1 MGLKLCVFPNDPI
14 EAYYKKGEIKER
26 YFNPTDLFDEV
37 HVITLDENDVSGEK
51 VKVLAGSAEFRI
63 HTTGKIN
70 LRNYRKEKDK
80 VLDMVKEIKPD
91 VIRAYN
97 PLVAG
102 WLATYCS
109 QKTGIPLVVSLHI
122 EYDRDVRHLYSKDK
136 NYKQLAKFL
145 FTGRFIEPYV
155 LKNANKVICA
165 YDFMVD
171 YAKKHGAKDVQV
183 IYNRVDLK
191 RFSPNVSP
199 ALKFD
204 KRTII
209 CVGRLIPEKNQECL
223 IRAIKGLDVYLLL
236 IGDGP
241 LYDSLNQLAADL
253 GVKDNVIFLRS
264 VQNSEIHR
272 YYVSADIF
280 ALPMKYGGIAIPML
294 EAMASGLPVIMGK
307 NEWEEKPAVIG
318 DVIMV
323 IDNTPTGFRDAFSRL
338 LSDPDKM
345 REMTK
350 NGLEKVKELDGSIM
364 EQKEATLYKELLN
377 M

>member
-1 MGLKLCVFPNDPI
+1 MGHKLCVFPNDPL
-14 EAYYKKGEIKER
+14 EAYYKKGEIKDR
-26 YFNPTDLFDEV
+26 YFNPMNIFDEI
-37 HVITLDENDVSGEK
+37 HVITLAESEINEDK
-51 VKVLAGSAEFRI
+51 VQTVAGNAELRI

-80 VLDMVKEIKPD
+80 VLDIVREIKPD
-91 VIRAYN
+91 IIRAYN

-109 QKTGIPLVVSLHI
+109 QKMRVPLVVSLHI

-191 RFSPNVSP
+191 RFSPDADP
-199 ALKFD
+199 ALKCD
-204 KRTII
+204 KPTII

-223 IRAIKGLDVYLLL
+223 IRAMKGLDVYLLL

-253 GVKDNVIFLRS
+253 GVKYNVIFLRS

-294 EAMASGLPVIMGK
+294 EAMASGLPVVMGK

-318 DVIMV
+318 DVIMIV
-323 IDNTPTGFRDAFSRL
+323 DNTPEGFREAFSKL

-345 REMTK
+345 LEMAK